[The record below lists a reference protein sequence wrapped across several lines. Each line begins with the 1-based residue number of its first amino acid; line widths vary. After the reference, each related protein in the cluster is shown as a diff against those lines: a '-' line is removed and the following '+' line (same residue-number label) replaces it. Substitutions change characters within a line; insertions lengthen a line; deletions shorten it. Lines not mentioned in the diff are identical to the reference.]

1 MSDGRVLAL
10 SMRPKCFAD
19 MVGQEHMLSILESQW
34 RSGRI
39 PHFFIIAGPIGIGKT
54 TLARLI
60 ALSLQC
66 PGVDP
71 FDPKVELQWNRRFDI
86 REINAANRNGIDDI
100 RGIIESMRHVPMA
113 PSVAKVVIMDEAH
126 QLTGAAQNALLTET
140 EDVARHVYY
149 VFCTSHLTK
158 LLPALR
164 RRAYILTPATLD
176 KDAIAELLKKARGRH
191 GGTGVPL
198 EPLLDALLAQD
209 VSSPGVVLQAAEKY
223 FAGSSALESA
233 TLSCQNPKVDT
244 MALCRAIAKG
254 DWAGAAPL
262 LKDVG
267 KTDVFPLRACILGY
281 LRTVL
286 LNASGARAGW
296 VAKAIAALCEVSID
310 DNVILPSFLAACCTA
325 CGRLSAKPLA

>member
-1 MSDGRVLAL
+1 MSNDRVLAL
-10 SMRPKCFAD
+10 SMRPRCFAE
-19 MVGQEHMLSILESQW
+19 MVGQEHMLAVLESQW
-34 RSGRI
+34 HSGRI
-39 PHFFIIAGPIGIGKT
+39 PHFFIVAGPIGIGKT

-66 PGVDP
+66 PGTDP
-71 FDPKVELQWNRRFDI
+71 FDPDATLPWSRRFDI
-86 REINAANRNGIDDI
+86 REINAANRNGVDEI
-100 RGIIESMRHVPMA
+100 RAIIESMRHVPMA

-149 VFCTSHLTK
+149 IFCTSQLTK

-176 KDAIAELLKKARGRH
+176 RDAIATLLTKAKEQNGN
-191 GGTGVPL
+191 PKIPI
-198 EPLLDALLAQD
+198 EPLLDALVSQD
-209 VSSPGVVLQAAEKY
+209 VSSAGIVLQAAEKY
-223 FAGSSALESA
+223 FAGSSAVESA
-233 TLSCQNPKVDT
+233 TLSCQNPKIDT
-244 MALCRAIAKG
+244 MALCRALVKG
-254 DWAGAAPL
+254 DWTACAAI
-262 LKDVG
+262 LKDAT

-286 LNASGARAGW
+286 LNSSGARAGW
-296 VAKAIAALCEVSID
+296 VSKAMQALCETDVD

-325 CGRLSAKPLA
+325 CGRLGAKPS